1 MDCEAD
7 VPKKT
12 IPKIYLDG
20 VFDLFH
26 PSHLAFISSAI
37 AHASAELKCPTVHVV
52 CGVIS
57 DDDAGSYKRIPVWN
71 ERQRATML
79 RHCTLVDT
87 VVPNSPLHVTDAF
100 LDRHDISL
108 VYHAN
113 DSKQEDFF
121 ARAIAQGIMRYI
133 PYDAEMST
141 TDIIRRIKTLY

>member
-1 MDCEAD
+1 MDCRAD
-7 VPKKT
+7 VPKI

-26 PSHLAFISSAI
+26 ASHLAFISSAI
-37 AHASAELKCPTVHVV
+37 AHATAELKCPTVHVV

-57 DDDAGSYKRIPVWN
+57 DRDAESYKRTPVWN

-79 RHCTLVDT
+79 QHCTLVDT
-87 VVPNSPLHVTDAF
+87 VVPNSPLVVTDAF

-121 ARAIAQGIMRYI
+121 ARAIARRIMRYI
-133 PYDAEMST
+133 PYDTELST
-141 TDIIRRIKTLY
+141 TAIIHRIKTQY